1 MKDKIFINRIKR
13 HFTLSFNSAESD
25 TESVM
30 SRSPNQNLTSTESVM
45 SRSPN
50 QNLNSAESDAETVI
64 DSVLSQNRTST
75 ETDADTIMYIEYKI
89 LSYNQLEYL
98 NQFPKQQMTKLGYYK
113 TLQEAEVEIE
123 TLTETISISELPYNL
138 IEKIAVKIIEES
150 EVFEDTYQALLDS
163 YELSKFTQGS
173 DTWDCEVCKSKGLDK
188 YRNCALLGNNKKGS
202 KGYQEDFTVRV
213 GKRILRECPI
223 NLIDKDIIEIAY
235 EAYSMYDK
243 GLLPCDGGLYDQTR
257 AFVLFSRF
265 IDNEI
270 EKEKLK
276 EMKKQNRSKAV

>member
-1 MKDKIFINRIKR
+1 VKDSIFINRVKR
-13 HFTLSFNSAESD
+13 HFTLNLSRTESDTSRSFNSAESD
-25 TESVM
+25 AGIDNESDT
-30 SRSPNQNLTSTESVM
+30 SRSFNSVESDIETIM
-45 SRSPN
+45 N
-50 QNLNSAESDAETVI
+50 QNLNSAESDAETI
-64 DSVLSQNRTST
+64 L
-75 ETDADTIMYIEYKI
+75 YIEYKI

-98 NQFPKQQMTKLGYYK
+98 NQFPKQQMTKLGHYK

-123 TLTETISISELPYNL
+123 TLTETVPLEELPYNL

-202 KGYQEDFTVRV
+202 KGYQEDFTVRI

-257 AFVLFSRF
+257 AFVVFSRF

-276 EMKKQNRSKAV
+276 EMKKQNRSKSG